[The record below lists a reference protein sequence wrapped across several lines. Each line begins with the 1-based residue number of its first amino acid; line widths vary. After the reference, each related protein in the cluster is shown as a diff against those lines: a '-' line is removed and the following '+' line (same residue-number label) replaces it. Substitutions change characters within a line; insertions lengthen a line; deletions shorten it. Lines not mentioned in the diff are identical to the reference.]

1 MSLPRARVAGIA
13 GAVIKA
19 SIRAETAYRGA
30 FLARAGEGIASL
42 ALSVAFYSLI
52 YRQAGGIPGWGYA
65 NILTLAGS
73 FEIIRG
79 VVHALFMRNL
89 PMFADRIRSGA
100 LDYDLVAPVNPRF
113 LISCRRLLLMSL
125 LPALFGVFLVVAG
138 AAAGEGWPSLA
149 GVVGYLVLLLLAVVG
164 NYCLWFLV
172 MCLAFWI
179 EKVDGPQV
187 LYLEVLQL
195 SRYPPTVLPPAV
207 RVAATVLL
215 PALVGAALP
224 AAVLWEGLNAGLLW
238 FAGGVAATALLSSV
252 VFRRGLLRYEG
263 GTA

>member
-1 MSLPRARVAGIA
+1 MSLPKPRFAGIA
-13 GAVIKA
+13 GAVVKA
-19 SIRAETAYRGA
+19 SFRSETAYRGG
-30 FLARAGEGIASL
+30 FLARTGEGIASVT
-42 ALSVAFYSLI
+42 LSVGFYSLI
-52 YRQAGGIPGWGYA
+52 YRQTGGIPGWSYA

-79 VVHALFMRNL
+79 VVLALCIRNL
-89 PMFADRIRSGA
+89 PVFADRIRNGD
-100 LDYDLVAPVNPRF
+100 LDYDLVAPVPPRL
-113 LISCRRLLLMSL
+113 LISCRRLLLLNL
-125 LPALFGVFLVVAG
+125 LPVLMGAFLVVVG
-138 AAAGEGWPSLA
+138 VGAGEGWPAPARVAS
-149 GVVGYLVLLLLAVVG
+149 YLVLLLLAMTG

-187 LYLEVLQL
+187 LYLEVMQL
-195 SRYPPTVLPPAV
+195 SRYPPSVLPPTV

-215 PALVGAALP
+215 PAMVGAALP
-224 AAVLWEGLNAGLLW
+224 AAALWEGLSAHVWG
-238 FAGGVAATALLSSV
+238 FAAGVAATTLVSVV